1 MNPLKPDKLI
11 KVRIPYTT
19 AFGVQM
25 QNSRFPIS
33 IETARHI
40 ELIVPETNE
49 RVIFSR
55 KEVII

>member
-1 MNPLKPDKLI
+1 MKPVKLI
-11 KVRIPYTT
+11 KVRIPYKTV
-19 AFGVQM
+19 FGVQM

-33 IETARHI
+33 LETARHI

-55 KEVII
+55 KEVL